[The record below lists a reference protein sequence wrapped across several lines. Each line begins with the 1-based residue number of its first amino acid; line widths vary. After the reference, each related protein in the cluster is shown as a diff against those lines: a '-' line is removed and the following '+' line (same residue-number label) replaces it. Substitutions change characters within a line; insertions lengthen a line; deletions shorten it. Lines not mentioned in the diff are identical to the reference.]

1 MEEKI
6 KISRKYSKRRHRF
19 GVKLNDEE
27 LAVVKKKADFMKMP
41 VGKYIRTMAVSGE
54 VKYYDLKELGAMKR
68 SFLSIGNNL
77 NQIAAV
83 ANASGSVYQK
93 DIEDLQ
99 EEFKYFRSVMKNY
112 LFEISPTFIS

>member
-1 MEEKI
+1 MNENWNNA
-6 KISRKYSKRRHRF
+6 RKNGKRHNRF
-19 GVKLNDEE
+19 DVKLTDEE
-27 LAVVKKKADFMKMP
+27 LAVVKKKAAFMKMP

-99 EEFKYFRSVMKNY
+99 EEFRYFRSVMKNY
-112 LFEISPTFIS
+112 LFEISPTFI

>member
-1 MEEKI
+1 MTAERTYKQFHI
-6 KISRKYSKRRHRF
+6 GFSK
-19 GVKLNDEE
+19 GEWETVC
-27 LAVVKKKADFMKMP
+27 KKAKAAGMRNGTY
-41 VGKYIRTMAVSGE
+41 VRVMAVNGE
-54 VKYYDLKELGAMKR
+54 IKYYDLKELGAMKR

-83 ANASGSVYQK
+83 ANASGSVYKK

>member
-1 MEEKI
+1 MNY
-6 KISRKYSKRRHRF
+6 RFYSGRNAKRHNRI
-19 GVKLNDEE
+19 GIKLNDEE
-27 LAVVKKKADFMKMP
+27 LAIMKRKADFMKMP
-41 VGKYIRTMAVSGE
+41 VGRCIRILAVQGE
-54 VKYYDLKELGAMKR
+54 VKYCDLKELGAVKR

-99 EEFKYFRSVMKNY
+99 KEYKYFRDMLKKY
-112 LFEISPTFIS
+112 LAEISPTFFK

>member
-27 LAVVKKKADFMKMP
+27 LAVVKKKADFMKMS

-54 VKYYDLKELGAMKR
+54 VIVPVHRQQPEPDRCRCKCQRFGLSKR
-68 SFLSIGNNL
+68 H
-77 NQIAAV
+77 
-83 ANASGSVYQK
+83 
-93 DIEDLQ
+93 
-99 EEFKYFRSVMKNY
+99 
-112 LFEISPTFIS
+112 